1 MNDYPKRK
9 ALRLPVYDYS
19 EAGEYFLTICTKDR
33 KPILSSVGRDDL
45 GAPCVTL
52 TNYGTIA
59 EKLLL
64 KIPKAYKNVSL
75 EKYVIMPNH
84 IHLLLRISNAEKDGA
99 PGSLRPTQMVP
110 RIIGA
115 LKRLSNQAAGEKLW
129 QTSYYDHVVRN
140 EADYLR
146 IWDYIDTNPAKW
158 QEDEYYE

>member
-1 MNDYPKRK
+1 MSDYPKRRPM
-9 ALRLPVYDYS
+9 RLPSYDYS
-19 EAGEYFLTICTKDR
+19 EAGDYFLTACTKGR

-52 TNYGTIA
+52 TRYGTIA
-59 EKLLL
+59 EKFILT
-64 KIPKAYKNVSL
+64 IPKTYDNVFL

-84 IHLLLRISNAEKDGA
+84 IHLLLRLADTHVDGA
-99 PGSLRPTQMVP
+99 PGSSRPTQMVP
-110 RIIGA
+110 RIISA
-115 LKRLSNQAAGEKLW
+115 LKRLSNQAAGKNLW

-140 EADYLR
+140 ESDHLR